1 MSKTALI
8 NDLTTKTGL
17 SKGQVS
23 EVLDALAAVGIDAL
37 KAGDEFTI
45 PGLVK
50 ISTKAKPATEERM
63 GINPFTKATITIAA
77 KPASKTIKAKPL
89 PALKKAVG

>member
-1 MSKTALI
+1 MSKTQLI

-23 EVLDALAAVGIDAL
+23 EVLEALTVAGVDAL
-37 KAGDEFTI
+37 KAGEEFTI

-50 ISTKAKPATEERM
+50 ISTKVKPATEERQ
-63 GINPFTKATITIAA
+63 GVNPFTKQPITIAA
-77 KPASKTIKAKPL
+77 KPASKAVKARPI
-89 PALKKAVG
+89 PALKKALG